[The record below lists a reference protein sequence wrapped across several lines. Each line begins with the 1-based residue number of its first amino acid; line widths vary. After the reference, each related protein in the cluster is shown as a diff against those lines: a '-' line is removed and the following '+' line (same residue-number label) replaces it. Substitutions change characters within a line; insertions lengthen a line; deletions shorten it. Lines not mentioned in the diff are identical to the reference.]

1 MICGKS
7 TKFQHVL
14 ADIFFLIFT
23 RIVCV
28 CVCGPGKHYVM
39 ETKFW
44 GHFLVPI

>member
-14 ADIFFLIFT
+14 ADIFFLIFS
-23 RIVCV
+23 RIV

-39 ETKFW
+39 VTKFG

>member
-7 TKFQHVL
+7 TNFQHVL
-14 ADIFFLIFT
+14 ADIFFSDILPN
-23 RIVCV
+23 RV

-39 ETKFW
+39 VTKFW